1 MASGR
6 RELKP
11 FILKAGFTLL
21 LSLAGFFVARRHRRA
36 LSPPPPPLPPLHLSD
51 LEPEPGSSAGVLDEE
66 LPIHQTEEALAKMTP
81 PAPVT
86 VEGDQFTISESLEEE
101 EEFPGLL
108 LPELDNLVRKE
119 PETVQETIPATPLT
133 DDFEINDSAVMEE
146 EIRNLRK
153 LVQSLQ
159 EREACLEMKLLEY
172 HGLKE
177 QEVSMRELQNRLM
190 ISATETK
197 LLSLKIESLKVE
209 NEKLRAEALDYS
221 RVASELEIQRNNMA
235 VLESKLKSVGEQA
248 KEKIEVL
255 HGRITELREKEKKDL
270 EVALEVEK
278 KLGMFKKVENEM
290 IELRKENS
298 RLAQEKLTIMRKI
311 ESEHSLNPSVIRSP
325 DSVLKSP
332 ELGSLEEQNQLREE
346 NEILKKKFEQLQTD
360 RCEDVE
366 ELVYLRWINACLRY
380 ELKNY
385 QPLPGRTVA
394 RDLSRCLSPKSEQKA
409 KQLILDYSNS
419 HLNSNRSSLMDFD
432 LEDCFSQTSSEE
444 FDETSQ
450 DSSKSKSSKSSKSK
464 LFNKLKKLVLP
475 KGRNEDKIVM
485 RTGSDLNAERKA
497 SVSTCTVDHCRRKS
511 FGSGSEMEFFG
522 NEKWHIKG
530 NHSHDL
536 VRSSLDIQNLRRLNL
551 EDVNGGMPERCNSD
565 LGMVYSHKRILSLD
579 ENSTYSSSVNNGEG
593 SDPEKEKLKKFAQVF
608 KNSQR
613 SRNSKRLPTSW
624 SIT

>member
-21 LSLAGFFVARRHRRA
+21 LSLAGFFAARHRRRA
-36 LSPPPPPLPPLHLSD
+36 LSPPPPLPLPPLHLSD

-66 LPIHQTEEALAKMTP
+66 LTIHQTEALAKMTSL
-81 PAPVT
+81 APVT
-86 VEGDQFTISESLEEE
+86 VGGDQFNISESLEEE
-101 EEFPGLL
+101 EEFPGVL
-108 LPELDNLVRKE
+108 LPELDQLVRKE
-119 PETVQETIPATPLT
+119 PTTVLEIIPTAPLT

-177 QEVSMRELQNRLM
+177 QEVSIKELQNRLK

-278 KLGMFKKVENEM
+278 KLGMFKKVENEV

-298 RLAQEKLTIMRKI
+298 RLAEEKLTIMRKI
-311 ESEHSLNPSVIRSP
+311 ESEHSLNLSVIRSP

-346 NEILKKKFEQLQTD
+346 NEILKKKLEQLQTD

-380 ELKNY
+380 ELRNY

-394 RDLSRCLSPKSEQKA
+394 RDLSRCLSPKSEEKA

-432 LEDCFSQTSSEE
+432 LDDCFSQTSSEE

-450 DSSKSKSSKSSKSK
+450 DSSKSKPSKSK
-464 LFNKLKKLVLP
+464 LFNKLKKLVLA
-475 KGRNEDKIVM
+475 KGRNEDKMVM

-497 SVSTCTVDHCRRKS
+497 SVSTCTVDDCRRKS
-511 FGSGSEMEFFG
+511 FGSGSGMEFLG

-530 NHSHDL
+530 KHSHDL

-551 EDVNGGMPERCNSD
+551 EDVNGGLPERCYSD
-565 LGMVYSHKRILSLD
+565 LGMVYAHKRMLSLD
-579 ENSTYSSSVNNGEG
+579 ENSTYNSSVDNGEG

-608 KNSQR
+608 KDSQG
-613 SRNSKRLPTSW
+613 SLNSKRLPTSL